1 MILQITHEGQLVGRY
16 ESVAEASRKTDID
29 NGSIYKVLKSFRK
42 TAEGF
47 KWEYEDG
54 EEMVDNTNV
63 NLNDS
68 DFNSL
73 LLAEGL
79 DRTDVK
85 SVKIWQTM
93 KGETRY
99 SIVTK
104 EGDQAMR
111 DVKDEFFESLKS
123 ISPTILKRSYD
134 IKKENTIVYEISL
147 PDIHYGKRTGI
158 SPEQAEVNY
167 MNSIQELHQRAEGL
181 NIEKFLLPIGNDGM
195 NSEGATRATTKGT
208 PQDDTMDWQAS
219 FVGYTKLMIKAI
231 NYLSQYAPVD
241 VIIIGGNHDYER
253 MFYAGEVLSAR
264 YTEDENVTVDNSME
278 SRKYYEYGTNM
289 IMFTH
294 GDKEKAANMPLIM
307 ATEQPMMFARTK
319 FREVHCGHLHK
330 EMVNEYR
337 GIKVRFIPSICAN
350 DSWHKQMGYQ
360 ASRCAQAYIW
370 NKNKGCEGYLQVN
383 I

>member
-16 ESVAEASRKTDID
+16 QNSAEASRKTDID
-29 NGSIYKVLKSFRK
+29 HGSINKVLKGYRQTAGGFR
-42 TAEGF
+42 
-47 KWEYEDG
+47 WEYEEG
-54 EEMVDNTNV
+54 ELENDNINI
-63 NLNDS
+63 NES
-68 DFNSL
+68 DYNSL
-73 LLAEGL
+73 LKEQGL

-104 EGDQAMR
+104 EGGEAIR
-111 DVKDEFFESLKS
+111 EVKDEFFESLKS
-123 ISPTILKRSYD
+123 ISPKIEKRSFK
-134 IKKENTIVYEISL
+134 IESKNQIVYEISL
-147 PDIHYGKRTGI
+147 PDIHYGKRAVEETN
-158 SPEQAEVNY
+158 EQLEQNF
-167 MNSIQELHQRAEGL
+167 MDSICELHERAEGL
-181 NIEKFLLPIGNDGM
+181 NIERFLLPIGNDGM
-195 NSEGATRATTKGT
+195 NSEGMSKATTKGT
-208 PQDDTMDWQAS
+208 PQNDILGWQAS
-219 FVGYTKLMIKAI
+219 FVGYTKLVIRAI
-231 NYLSQYAPVD
+231 NYLSQHAPVD
-241 VIIIGGNHDYER
+241 VVVIQGNHDYER
-253 MFYAGEVLSAR
+253 MFYAGEVLSAWF
-264 YTEDENVTVDNSME
+264 TNDENVTVDNTQE

-307 ATEQPMMFARTK
+307 ATEEPMMFSRTT

-350 DSWHKQMGYQ
+350 DSWHKFMGYA

-370 NKNKGCEGYLQVN
+370 NKEKGCEGYLQVN

>member
-16 ESVAEASRKTDID
+16 KSLTEASERTDID
-29 NGSIYKVLKSFRK
+29 KGSICKVLKGNRK
-42 TAEGF
+42 TAGGF
-47 KWEYEDG
+47 RWEYEEG
-54 EEMVDNTNV
+54 TLDNSNV
-63 NLNDS
+63 NINDS

-73 LLAEGL
+73 LTAEGL

-93 KGETRY
+93 QGETRY

-104 EGDQAMR
+104 EGGQAIR
-111 DVKDEFFESLKS
+111 EVKDEFFESLKS
-123 ISPTILKRSYD
+123 ISPAIPKRSYD
-134 IKKENTIVYEISL
+134 IKKESPIVYEISL
-147 PDIHYGKRTGI
+147 PDIHYGKRTDDT
-158 SPEQAEVNY
+158 PEQAEANFL
-167 MNSIQELHQRAEGL
+167 NSIYELHRRAEGL
-181 NIEKFLLPIGNDGM
+181 NIERFLLPIGNDGM
-195 NSEGATRATTKGT
+195 NSEGMRKATTKGT
-208 PQDDTMDWQAS
+208 PQDDSMDWQQS
-219 FVGYTKLMIKAI
+219 FVGYTKLVIKAI

-241 VIIIGGNHDYER
+241 VVVIQGNHDYER
-253 MFYAGEVLSAR
+253 MFYAGEVLSAW
-264 YTEDENVTVDNSME
+264 YTNDKNVTIDNSTE
-278 SRKYYEYGTNM
+278 GRKYYEYGTNM

-294 GDKEKAANMPLIM
+294 GDKEKAAEMPLIM
-307 ATEQPMMFARTK
+307 ATEQPVMFARTK

-350 DSWHKQMGYQ
+350 DSWHKLMGYA

-370 NKNKGCEGYLQVN
+370 NKEKGCEGYLQVN

>member
-16 ESVAEASRKTDID
+16 QTLTEASQRTDID
-29 NGSIYKVLKSFRK
+29 SGSICKVLKGHRK
-42 TAEGF
+42 TAGGF
-47 KWEYEDG
+47 RWEHEKG
-54 EEMVDNTNV
+54 ELENDNININET
-63 NLNDS
+63 

-73 LLAEGL
+73 LKAEGL

-93 KGETRY
+93 QGETRY

-104 EGDQAMR
+104 EGGQAIR
-111 DVKDEFFESLKS
+111 EVKDEFFESLKS
-123 ISPTILKRSYD
+123 ISPTVSKRSYD
-134 IKKENTIVYEISL
+134 IKEKSAVVYEISL
-147 PDIHYGKRTGI
+147 PDIHYGKRTDDT
-158 SPEQAEVNY
+158 PEQAEANFL
-167 MNSIQELHQRAEGL
+167 NSIYELHRRAEGL
-181 NIEKFLLPIGNDGM
+181 NIERFLLPIGNDGM
-195 NSEGATRATTKGT
+195 NSEGMRKATTKGT
-208 PQDDTMDWQAS
+208 PQDDSMDWQQS
-219 FVGYTKLMIKAI
+219 FVGYTKLVIKAI

-241 VIIIGGNHDYER
+241 VVVVQGNHDYER
-253 MFYAGEVLSAR
+253 MFYAGEVLSAW
-264 YTEDENVTVDNSME
+264 YTNDKNVTIDNTTE
-278 SRKYYEYGTNM
+278 GRKYYEYGTNM

-294 GDKEKAANMPLIM
+294 GDKEKAAEMPLIM
-307 ATEQPMMFARTK
+307 ATEQPLMFARTK

-350 DSWHKQMGYQ
+350 DSWHKLMGYA

-370 NKNKGCEGYLQVN
+370 NKEKGCEGYLQVN

>member
-1 MILQITHEGQLVGRY
+1 MILQITYEGQLVGRY
-16 ESVAEASRKTDID
+16 QSITEASEKTDID
-29 NGSIYKVLKSFRK
+29 KGSICRTLKGQRK
-42 TAEGF
+42 SAGGF
-47 KWEYEDG
+47 KWERED
-54 EEMVDNTNV
+54 EEIDNENV
-63 NLNDS
+63 NINDS
-68 DFNSL
+68 DFTSL
-73 LLAEGL
+73 LAAEGL
-79 DRTDVK
+79 DRSNVK

-93 KGETRY
+93 KGQTRY

-134 IKKENTIVYEISL
+134 IKKDNPIVYEISL

-158 SPEQAEVNY
+158 SPKEAEDNY
-167 MNSIQELHQRAEGL
+167 MNSIQELHHRAEGL
-181 NIEKFLLPIGNDGM
+181 NIERFLLPIGNDGM
-195 NSEGATRATTKGT
+195 NSEGASRATTKGT
-208 PQDDTMDWQAS
+208 PQDDTMDWQES

-241 VIIIGGNHDYER
+241 VVVIQGNHDHER
-253 MFYAGEVLSAR
+253 MFYAGEVLSAW
-264 YTEDENVTVDNSME
+264 YTTDKNVTVDNSTE
-278 SRKYYEYGTNM
+278 GRKYYEYGTNM

-350 DSWHKQMGYQ
+350 DAWHKLMGYQ

-370 NKNKGCEGYLQVN
+370 NKDKGCEGYLQVN